1 MGDGC
6 YYHLRLLALQ
16 KAVATLPQYTLLMLW
31 PTGSA
36 DLPPVADQ
44 VQVKGV
50 VALLGHNPLQGFLR
64 LLRR

>member
-1 MGDGC
+1 MGGGC

-16 KAVATLPQYTLLMLW
+16 KAVATLPQYTLLMLR

-50 VALLGHNPLQGFLR
+50 VAFGGNYPLQGFLR